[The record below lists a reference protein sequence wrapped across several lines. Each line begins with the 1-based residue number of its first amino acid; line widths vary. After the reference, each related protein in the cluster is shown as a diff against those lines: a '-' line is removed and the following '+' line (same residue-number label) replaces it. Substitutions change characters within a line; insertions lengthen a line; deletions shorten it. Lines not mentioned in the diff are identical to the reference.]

1 MSLKDQLS
9 QQKAAV
15 IEQLSD
21 DVVDVVMRT
30 TQELH
35 DSGIADR
42 APKVGEGF
50 MSFELPNQ
58 AGKLRSLDE
67 LLQHGPVVVTFYR
80 GGWCPYCNLELRAY
94 QEVLPQITAAG
105 ATLVAITPE
114 LPDESL
120 STSEKNELQ
129 FQVLTDKDAEYSRE
143 LGLVFTLPEELRP
156 IYQGFGI
163 DIEKHN
169 GEGQFDL
176 PLAATF
182 VIGVDGKVAFSFA
195 TADYTQR
202 AEPSNVVAALESL
215 TSDVA

>member
-9 QQKAAV
+9 QQRDAV
-15 IEQLSD
+15 IEQLPD

-35 DSGIADR
+35 DSGIEDR

-50 MSFELPNQ
+50 KSFELPNQ

-94 QEVLPQITAAG
+94 QEVLSQITAAG

-129 FQVLTDKDAEYSRE
+129 FQVLTDKDAAYSRE

-156 IYQGFGI
+156 IYDGFGI
-163 DIEKHN
+163 DLEKHN

-202 AEPSNVVAALESL
+202 AEPSDVVAALESL